1 MYERSAIVLER
12 YFNYLFGLQK
22 EKNLSTNYQNYISL
36 VDELEKYQNIIDE
49 EEKVIKS
56 FDEVATKIQEIQKKQ
71 EKLSNINIKLEEER
85 GKLFNALD
93 ESPSLIEKKLE
104 KIESTIENNAQ
115 ELQNLKEDFID
126 SLKSFSD
133 RQVERNKCSRTKRV
147 VEANHISFIK
157 QVTEEIQAIDISDLK
172 KVKLFLTNEDTK
184 MQDELI
190 KIMMENGKNEKVKF
204 NKEVIQKAVIARIGI
219 AKKEAEGYLLSYDKM
234 RRLLSEIDNDTLK
247 LSKYQKVFRDLSV
260 KFSFLEAEKNYI
272 FGFLDNER
280 MTAINGEK
288 IHTEM
293 MKEACQNFDVDIAQ
307 IQNLYELILR
317 EVAGKSTKK
326 AYNELYNKTYLKD
339 IEDKE
344 KNFEEEVTHMKIQGT
359 VINSNYWRIEGIK
372 NLYDVFQKEVSEKF
386 NKDLSEYKIEEEEEP
401 NTDIDIDL
409 DIFGDSDYE
418 EDYTNDVDDEDL
430 KNTKDKE
437 DEENE
442 NYIDDEEDE
451 YEYEEQY
458 DEEENEDDEDLED
471 EYNSEEDL
479 EDDLEEDLEDDLEED
494 DEEEFEDE
502 EYEDEED
509 YEEEYQ
515 ESEYDEEDEDNEE
528 DEDTEDED
536 NYEEDEEDDDEDLEE
551 SYDEED
557 EEDYDNKYEE
567 DEGNDSIFK
576 KITNKNYKSPKYY
589 EDEDEEDEEDED
601 YEDDVDIYRNN
612 RVNKRNRGDIDDRLA
627 KYKEKMKGEK
637 QAKGFLGFFKDRK
650 R

>member
-288 IHTEM
+288 IHSEM
-293 MKEACQNFDVDIAQ
+293 MKEACQNFDVDMAQ
-307 IQNLYELILR
+307 IKNLYELILR

-515 ESEYDEEDEDNEE
+515 ESEYDEEDED
-528 DEDTEDED
+528 TEDED

-567 DEGNDSIFK
+567 DEGNDSRFK

>member
-104 KIESTIENNAQ
+104 KIENTIENNVQ
-115 ELQNLKEDFID
+115 ELQKLKEDFIE

-172 KVKLFLTNEDTK
+172 KVKLFLTNEDAQIK
-184 MQDELI
+184 DELI
-190 KIMMENGKNEKVKF
+190 KTMMENGKNEKVKF
-204 NKEVIQKAVIARIGI
+204 NAEVIQKAVIARISI
-219 AKKEAEGYLLSYDKM
+219 AKKEAEGYLLAYDKM

-293 MKEACQNFDVDIAQ
+293 MKEACQNFDVDMAQ
-307 IQNLYELILR
+307 IKNLYELILR

-344 KNFEEEVTHMKIQGT
+344 KNFAEEVNHMKIQGT

-372 NLYDVFQKEVSEKF
+372 NLYEVFQKEVSEKF
-386 NKDLSEYKIEEEEEP
+386 NKDLSEYKIEEEEEKP
-401 NTDIDIDL
+401 EVDIDL
-409 DIFGDSDYE
+409 DLDIFESSEYE
-418 EDYTNDVDDEDL
+418 EDDLDDMS
-430 KNTKDKE
+430 
-437 DEENE
+437 DENIENS
-442 NYIDDEEDE
+442 
-451 YEYEEQY
+451 
-458 DEEENEDDEDLED
+458 DDEDLENEQD
-471 EYNSEEDL
+471 ESYIDDEYEDDEDEEQFDDYEEDEEELDEEEYNSEEDL
-479 EDDLEEDLEDDLEED
+479 EDDLEEDDYEDEFEDEED
-494 DEEEFEDE
+494 DEEDN
-502 EYEDEED
+502 EYEDEEQ
-509 YEEEYQ
+509 YQ
-515 ESEYDEEDEDNEE
+515 ESDYDEDDEEDEDNK
-528 DEDTEDED
+528 
-536 NYEEDEEDDDEDLEE
+536 YKDDDEYDYDENEDLEE
-551 SYDEED
+551 SYDE
-557 EEDYDNKYEE
+557 DYDDKYEE
-567 DEGNDSIFK
+567 EFENNKFK

-589 EDEDEEDEEDED
+589 EDEDDEEEDAEEDDE
-601 YEDDVDIYRNN
+601 VDIYRNN

>member
-288 IHTEM
+288 IHSEM
-293 MKEACQNFDVDIAQ
+293 MKEACQNFDVDMAQ
-307 IQNLYELILR
+307 IKNLYELILR

-479 EDDLEEDLEDDLEED
+479 EDDLEED

-515 ESEYDEEDEDNEE
+515 ESEYDEEDED
-528 DEDTEDED
+528 TEDED
-536 NYEEDEEDDDEDLEE
+536 NYEED
-551 SYDEED
+551 DEED

-567 DEGNDSIFK
+567 DEGNDSRFK

-612 RVNKRNRGDIDDRLA
+612 RVNKRNRGNIDDRLA

-637 QAKGFLGFFKDRK
+637 QAKGLLGFFKDRK

>member
-104 KIESTIENNAQ
+104 KIENTIENNAQ
-115 ELQNLKEDFID
+115 ELKKLKEDFID

-288 IHTEM
+288 IHSEM
-293 MKEACQNFDVDIAQ
+293 MKEACQNFDVDMAQ
-307 IQNLYELILR
+307 IKNLYELILR

-386 NKDLSEYKIEEEEEP
+386 NKDLSEYKIEEEEES

-479 EDDLEEDLEDDLEED
+479 EDDLEED

-502 EYEDEED
+502 EYEDKED

-515 ESEYDEEDEDNEE
+515 ESEYDEEDEN
-528 DEDTEDED
+528 TEDED
-536 NYEEDEEDDDEDLEE
+536 NYEEDEEDEEDDEDDEDEEDDDEDLEE

-567 DEGNDSIFK
+567 DEGNNSRFK

-612 RVNKRNRGDIDDRLA
+612 RVNKRNRGNIDDRLA

-637 QAKGFLGFFKDRK
+637 QAKGLLGFFKDRK

>member
-104 KIESTIENNAQ
+104 KIENTIENNAQ
-115 ELQNLKEDFID
+115 ELKKLKEDFID

-288 IHTEM
+288 IHSEM
-293 MKEACQNFDVDIAQ
+293 MKEACQNFDVDMAQ
-307 IQNLYELILR
+307 IKNLYELILR

-479 EDDLEEDLEDDLEED
+479 EDDLEED

-502 EYEDEED
+502 EYEDKED

-515 ESEYDEEDEDNEE
+515 ESEYDEEDEN
-528 DEDTEDED
+528 TEDED
-536 NYEEDEEDDDEDLEE
+536 NYEEDEEDEEDDEDDEDEEDDDEDLEE

-567 DEGNDSIFK
+567 DEGNNSRFK

-612 RVNKRNRGDIDDRLA
+612 RVNKRNRGNIDDRLA

-637 QAKGFLGFFKDRK
+637 QAKGLLGFFKDRK

>member
-1 MYERSAIVLER
+1 M
-12 YFNYLFGLQK
+12 
-22 EKNLSTNYQNYISL
+22 
-36 VDELEKYQNIIDE
+36 
-49 EEKVIKS
+49 
-56 FDEVATKIQEIQKKQ
+56 
-71 EKLSNINIKLEEER
+71 
-85 GKLFNALD
+85 
-93 ESPSLIEKKLE
+93 
-104 KIESTIENNAQ
+104 
-115 ELQNLKEDFID
+115 
-126 SLKSFSD
+126 
-133 RQVERNKCSRTKRV
+133 
-147 VEANHISFIK
+147 
-157 QVTEEIQAIDISDLK
+157 
-172 KVKLFLTNEDTK
+172 TNEDTK

-288 IHTEM
+288 IHSEM
-293 MKEACQNFDVDIAQ
+293 MKEACQNFDVDMAQ
-307 IQNLYELILR
+307 IKNLYELILR

-401 NTDIDIDL
+401 NTDIDIDIDL

-418 EDYTNDVDDEDL
+418 DDYTNDVDDEDL

-479 EDDLEEDLEDDLEED
+479 EDDLEED
-494 DEEEFEDE
+494 DEEEF
-502 EYEDEED
+502 EDEED

-515 ESEYDEEDEDNEE
+515 ESEYDEE

-557 EEDYDNKYEE
+557 DDEDLEESYDEEDEEDYDNKYEE
-567 DEGNDSIFK
+567 DEGNNSRFK

-612 RVNKRNRGDIDDRLA
+612 RVNKRNRGNIDDRLA

-637 QAKGFLGFFKDRK
+637 QAKGLLGFFKDRK